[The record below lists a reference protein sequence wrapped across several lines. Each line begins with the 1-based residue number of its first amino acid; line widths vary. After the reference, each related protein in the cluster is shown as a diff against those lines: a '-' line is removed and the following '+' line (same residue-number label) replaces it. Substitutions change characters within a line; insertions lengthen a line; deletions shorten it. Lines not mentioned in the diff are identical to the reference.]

1 MPLKPKNKS
10 DPTIEE
16 RVSNL
21 EREYSTIN
29 KLYKIV
35 QNLEKQITNG
45 HFCKWN
51 IEMGKII
58 EFRREQNIFRESLEK
73 DLTQS
78 KKEIQNLKLIL
89 NELKTGK
96 QILERV
102 EESQKIIE
110 ENRETE
116 NRRNRRAVYLA
127 VFVVLL
133 TFLMNLALDI
143 IKQNI

>member
-73 DLTQS
+73 DLTQG

-89 NELKTGK
+89 NELKTGSDCNFSM
-96 QILERV
+96 LRV
-102 EESQKIIE
+102 PSSTIICIYF
-110 ENRETE
+110 N
-116 NRRNRRAVYLA
+116 A
-127 VFVVLL
+127 
-133 TFLMNLALDI
+133 FLYAPFI
-143 IKQNI
+143 E